1 MEVAKKYPFDYQE
14 SMNSVLLQELARFNG
29 LIETIKDT
37 LNTLDK
43 TLKGLLVMN
52 SDMEV
57 MLASMM

>member
-1 MEVAKKYPFDYQE
+1 VAKKYPFDYQE
-14 SMNSVLLQELARFNG
+14 SMNSVLLQELARFNR

-37 LNTLDK
+37 LKTLDK

-52 SDMEV
+52 HDMEV